1 MENLTQFSFRNI
13 FHTYSIEIIGRFL
26 VSHVL
31 FTGSVS
37 LWEVRIKRERRPSS
51 ASQVKSHIQF
61 VFKLDIK
68 EDSEYEVLIR
78 ELKQHPWTCHIS
90 ICAHTNPTRI
100 WLFPG
105 SQAVCVFSLGD
116 SCLARECCANTKV
129 SPGILLI
136 SLCLCQPL

>member
-26 VSHVL
+26 ISHVL

-68 EDSEYEVLIR
+68 EDNEYEVPIR

-100 WLFPG
+100 WLPWEPG
-105 SQAVCVFSLGD
+105 CVLFLSLWFMSG
-116 SCLARECCANTKV
+116 KGV
-129 SPGILLI
+129 
-136 SLCLCQPL
+136 LCQHKSITRDFTH